1 MRNMERD
8 LFWKSLEPEHP
19 KAEAF
24 CRKLAGNRHDRDDL
38 YQDSLLKA
46 IRKFGTLR
54 DADSFRPWLYR
65 IIINR
70 FKSQIRSP
78 WRRRLKLEDSG
89 ATESLICNPSDSYDA
104 RRWLE
109 RAFRILTP
117 AERALIVLFEIEGWS
132 IGELSEI
139 FGKPEGTIKS
149 KLSRSRKK
157 MREEISRY
165 LSRENS
171 GKLAE
176 GGRICVAGKPNTD

>member
-1 MRNMERD
+1 M
-8 LFWKSLEPEHP
+8 
-19 KAEAF
+19 
-24 CRKLAGNRHDRDDL
+24 
-38 YQDSLLKA
+38 
-46 IRKFGTLR
+46 
-54 DADSFRPWLYR
+54 
-65 IIINR
+65 
-70 FKSQIRSP
+70 
-78 WRRRLKLEDSG
+78 KLEDSG